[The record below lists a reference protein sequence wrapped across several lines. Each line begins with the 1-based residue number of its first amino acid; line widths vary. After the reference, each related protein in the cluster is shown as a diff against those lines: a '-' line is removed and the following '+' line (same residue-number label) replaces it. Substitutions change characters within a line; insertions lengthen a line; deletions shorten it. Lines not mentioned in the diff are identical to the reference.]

1 MQMVFCLL
9 VALLYVGGVAA
20 DEPLALHMPDA
31 PPLTLYHDE
40 RGTDRLF
47 AMTFAGATWRTDY
60 ELVLERVAA

>member
-40 RGTDRLF
+40 RGSDRLF
-47 AMTFAGATWRTDY
+47 AMTFDGATWRTDY
-60 ELVLERVAA
+60 QLVLERVAA